1 MTDSRCVIVG
11 ASHAGGQLA
20 VSLRQQG
27 WQGPILV
34 IGEEPYLPYN
44 RPPLSKTFLSGQK
57 HVDDLMIRPHT
68 QYEKVGIEFLLGQ
81 SVTSIDREQKKVIL
95 AEGDEISYEKLALA
109 TGARVRTLDLPGS
122 DLEGMLY
129 LRDISDVEKIRQYIG
144 PGKKAV
150 IVGGGYI
157 GLETAAMLR
166 QLNLEVSILESAER
180 ILNRVT
186 APELSAFYARV
197 HKEEGV
203 CIESSV
209 NITEFAGDTHVS
221 EVRCQDGNTYPADLV
236 IVGIGVI
243 PNIELAEAAGLKT
256 DNGICVDSNCLTNDL
271 DIVAAGD
278 CTSHFNA
285 FYNRHLRLEC
295 VQNAM
300 DQAKV
305 AATTLCG
312 KPNQYNALPWFWSD
326 QYDLKLQIAGLSHE
340 YDELVIRGDPESGRK
355 MAAFYYREGKM
366 IAVDAV
372 NSPQEFMIGK
382 QIIARGLTVDKGKLS
397 DPAVAMKS
405 LINISQSG
413 I

>member
-57 HVDDLMIRPHT
+57 HVDELMIRPEN

-81 SVTSIDREQKKVIL
+81 SVTHVDRDQKKVIL
-95 AEGDEISYEKLALA
+95 SQGDGISYGKLALT

-122 DLEGMLY
+122 TLRGVLY
-129 LRDISDVEKIRQYIG
+129 LRDINDVEIIRHYISQ
-144 PGKKAV
+144 GKKAV

-157 GLETAAMLR
+157 GLETAAMLK
-166 QLNLEVSILESAER
+166 QLKLDVTIIESAER

-186 APELSAFYARV
+186 APELSTFYTRV

-203 CIESSV
+203 RIETSL
-209 NITEFAGDTHVS
+209 NITEFVGDKRIR
-221 EVRCQDGNTYPADLV
+221 EVRCLDGSVYPADLV
-236 IVGIGVI
+236 IIGIGVL
-243 PNIELAEAAGLKT
+243 PNTELAEAAGLKT
-256 DNGICVDSNCLTNDL
+256 DNGICVDSNCLTNDP

-300 DQAKV
+300 DQAK
-305 AATTLCG
+305 AAAATLCG
-312 KPNQYNALPWFWSD
+312 KPIQYNALPWFWSD
-326 QYDLKLQIAGLSHE
+326 QYDLKLQIAGLSNE
-340 YDELVIRGDPESGRK
+340 YDELVVRGDPESGRK

-382 QIIARGLTVDKGKLS
+382 QIIARGLAVDKGKLS
-397 DPAVAMKS
+397 DPAVAMKL
-405 LINISQSG
+405 LIQ
-413 I
+413 

>member
-1 MTDSRCVIVG
+1 MTDSSCVIVG

-27 WQGPILV
+27 WQGRILV

-57 HVDDLMIRPHT
+57 QVDDLLIRPQA

-81 SVTSIDREQKKVIL
+81 SVTRIDRVHKKVIL
-95 AEGDEISYEKLALA
+95 SGGDEISYGKLALA
-109 TGARVRTLDLPGS
+109 TGARVRTLDILGS
-122 DLEGMLY
+122 TLKGVLY
-129 LRDISDVEKIRQYIG
+129 LRDICDVEKIRQHIG

-166 QLNLEVSILESAER
+166 QLNLDVTLLESTDR

-203 CIESSV
+203 QIETSV
-209 NITEFAGDTHVS
+209 GITEFAGDTQVR
-221 EVRCQDGNTYPADLV
+221 EVKCQDGSVYPADLV
-236 IVGIGVI
+236 IVGIGVL
-243 PNIELAEAAGLKT
+243 PNTELAEKADLKT
-256 DNGICVDSNCLTNDL
+256 GNGILVDGNCLTNDP

-285 FYNRHLRLEC
+285 FYDRQLRLEC

-300 DQAKV
+300 DQAK
-305 AATTLCG
+305 AAAATLCG

-326 QYDLKLQIAGLSHE
+326 QFDLKLQIAGLSNDF
-340 YDELVIRGDPESGRK
+340 DELVLRGDPESGRK
-355 MAAFYYREGKM
+355 IAAFYYRSGKV

-382 QIIARGLTVDKGKLS
+382 QIISRELEVDKGKLS

-405 LINISQSG
+405 LIV
-413 I
+413 

>member
-1 MTDSRCVIVG
+1 MTDSSCVIVG

-27 WQGPILV
+27 WQGRILV

-57 HVDDLMIRPHT
+57 QVDDLLIRPQA

-81 SVTSIDREQKKVIL
+81 SVTRIDRVHKKVIL
-95 AEGDEISYEKLALA
+95 SGGDEISYGKLALA
-109 TGARVRTLDLPGS
+109 TGARVRTLDILGS
-122 DLEGMLY
+122 TLKGVLY
-129 LRDISDVEKIRQYIG
+129 LRDIGDVEKIRQHIG

-166 QLNLEVSILESAER
+166 QLNLDVTLLESTDR

-203 CIESSV
+203 QIETSV
-209 NITEFAGDTHVS
+209 GITEVK
-221 EVRCQDGNTYPADLV
+221 CQDGSVYPADLV
-236 IVGIGVI
+236 IVGIGVL
-243 PNIELAEAAGLKT
+243 PNTELAEKADLKT
-256 DNGICVDSNCLTNDL
+256 GNGILVDGNCLTNDP

-285 FYNRHLRLEC
+285 FYDRQLRLEC

-300 DQAKV
+300 DQAK
-305 AATTLCG
+305 AAAATLCG

-326 QYDLKLQIAGLSHE
+326 QFDLKLQIAGLSNDF
-340 YDELVIRGDPESGRK
+340 DELVLRGDPESGRK
-355 MAAFYYREGKM
+355 IAAFYYRSGKV

-382 QIIARGLTVDKGKLS
+382 QIISRELEVDKGKLS

-405 LINISQSG
+405 LIV
-413 I
+413 